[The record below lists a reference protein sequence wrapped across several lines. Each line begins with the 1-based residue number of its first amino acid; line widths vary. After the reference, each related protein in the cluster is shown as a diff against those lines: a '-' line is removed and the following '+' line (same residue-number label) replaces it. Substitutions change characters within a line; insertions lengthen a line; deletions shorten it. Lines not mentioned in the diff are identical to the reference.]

1 MEDTLTLLV
10 VDDDAVDRMLVR
22 RMLRA
27 AGIDARLDEAA
38 DSAAALALL
47 EQTHYDCVLLD
58 YQLPGDD
65 GLAVIRAMR
74 SHGLTTPVVSL
85 TGHGDEQLVVALMK
99 AGATD
104 YLTKGSLSPERLAQ
118 SIRNA
123 VRVQRAEDLA
133 RETEDALR
141 ASVDRLR
148 FLADASRL
156 LASALDAPAVLN
168 DLARLIVA
176 RGAHWCAI
184 DLRWG
189 DETLRRIASAAR
201 DSVPPAQV
209 ETLDALFGPD
219 AVHSLSSARTV
230 REGCAWSFPLLAGT
244 EVATDERLAGVL
256 ATARVVSALSV
267 PLTARGRVLG
277 ALTFATLAPAR
288 PYTEDDL
295 ALALDL
301 GQRAATALDNANL
314 YQQAQDAIQLRD
326 TFLSIASH
334 ELKTPLTSLYGNAQ
348 LLRRRLVQAGGL
360 SERDQR
366 ALAVI
371 VEQSARLDRMI
382 SMLLDISRLQA
393 GRLSIAQLP
402 LDLTALIAALIDEV
416 RPTLDDHR
424 VELHSDEPIMIL
436 GDELRLH
443 QVVMNLLQ
451 NAVKYSPAGGTVQVT
466 VQRSGRFASV
476 SVADPGIGIPQ
487 QDIPNLF
494 SQFFRAANAEERNI
508 GGIGL
513 GLYVV
518 NQIVSL
524 HGGVVEVQSIEGHGS
539 TFTVLLPLLETGV
552 HADES
557 GVVTLAAG

>member
-1 MEDTLTLLV
+1 MEDSLTLLV
-10 VDDDAVDRMLVR
+10 VDDDAVDRMSVR

-38 DSAAALALL
+38 DSAAALVLL
-47 EQTHYDCVLLD
+47 ERTQYDCVLLD

-74 SHGLTTPVVSL
+74 SHGITTPVVSL

-118 SIRNA
+118 SVRNA
-123 VRVQRAEDLA
+123 VRVHRAEELA
-133 RETEDALR
+133 RQTEDALR

-168 DLARLIVA
+168 DLARLIVE

-189 DETLRRIASAAR
+189 DESVRRIASAAR
-201 DSVPPAQV
+201 DGLPPPQIDV
-209 ETLDALFGPD
+209 VSALFSPE
-219 AVHSLSSARTV
+219 APHSFSTGRVIA
-230 REGCAWSFPLLAGT
+230 EGRAWSFPAFAGT
-244 EVATDERLAGVL
+244 ESLDDEQLDAAL
-256 ATARVVSALSV
+256 SAARVVSALSV

-277 ALTFATLAPAR
+277 ALTFATLAPSR

-348 LLRRRLVQAGGL
+348 LLRRRLEQAGGL
-360 SERDQR
+360 GERDQR
-366 ALAVI
+366 ALGVI

-393 GRLSIAQLP
+393 GRLSIARLP
-402 LDLTALIAALIDEV
+402 LNLTTLIEALIDEI

-424 VELHSDEPIMIL
+424 FELHSSEPLVIH

-451 NAVKYSPAGGTVQVT
+451 NAVKYSPAGGTVRVT
-466 VQRSGRFASV
+466 VQRSGNHAAV
-476 SVADPGIGIPQ
+476 SVTDPGIGIPQ

-494 SQFFRAANAEERNI
+494 SQFFRATNAQERNI

-518 NQIVSL
+518 HQIVSL
-524 HGGVVEVQSIEGHGS
+524 HGGRVDVQSTEGQGS
-539 TFTVLLPLLETGV
+539 TFTVLLPLTDAGV
-552 HADES
+552 HADET
-557 GVVTLAAG
+557 GVAALATG